1 MENTPVLIYVVDDE
15 SETGELIGTL
25 LNREGF
31 RTQVFSDP
39 TLTLKSLRDSTEK
52 PALMITDYTMNSIN
66 GMDLIARCN
75 RIQPKLRTIL
85 FSGTFG
91 GDIYNHYG
99 IQPDTFL
106 EKPIETKA
114 LLSAV
119 RSVLEKSKESTDPL
133 PPPTLSAQRS

>member
-1 MENTPVLIYVVDDE
+1 MENMTDLIYIVDDE
-15 SETGELIGTL
+15 SETGELIGDL
-25 LNREGF
+25 LDREGF
-31 RTQVFSDP
+31 RTKVFSDP
-39 TLTLKSLRDSTEK
+39 TLTLQSLEDSTEK

-75 RIQPKLRTIL
+75 KILPTLRTIL

-91 GDIYNHYG
+91 GDIYNHYAT
-99 IQPDTFL
+99 QPDTFL

-119 RSVLEKSKESTDPL
+119 RSVLEKS
-133 PPPTLSAQRS
+133 